1 MKKIISL
8 LLIAMMC
15 LSFVVCGNRI
25 YLIDSSLTKTAPQ
38 AWKTP
43 VGRHILSKIK
53 GFFSFCEKSL
63 VSFFGIIRICV

>member
-38 AWKTP
+38 ALKTP
-43 VGRHILSKIK
+43 VGRVYFKQNQRL
-53 GFFSFCEKSL
+53 FRLRFA
-63 VSFFGIIRICV
+63 